1 MIYIVII
8 IFIILIVCAI
18 AYFILNGWVQTH
30 AFAVLT
36 GPHQWEILETGWSS
50 LWVPLAVGALA
61 GLVLFLIISA
71 LVSESLH
78 TLITS
83 RLEDA
88 LQSEKQAL
96 VDLREQLAHR
106 EASIDT
112 QIKKIT
118 NIKIKETESVIEIL
132 QKENI
137 ELKNKLHQAAFKND
151 KMLGRMK
158 GAQQKASRIKKKA
171 QLTSV

>member
-1 MIYIVII
+1 MIYIAII
-8 IFIILIVCAI
+8 VFIILIVCAI
-18 AYFILNGWVQTH
+18 AYFLLNGWVQTH

-36 GPHQWEILETGWSS
+36 GPHKWEILDTGWTS
-50 LWVPLAVGALA
+50 LGVPLAVGAVA
-61 GLVLFLIISA
+61 GLVLCLIISA
-71 LVSESLH
+71 LISESLH
-78 TLITS
+78 TFITS
-83 RLEDA
+83 RLEDT

-96 VDLREQLAHR
+96 EDLREQLAHR
-106 EASIDT
+106 EASIDS

-118 NIKIKETESVIEIL
+118 NIKIKETESIIEVL

-137 ELKNKLHQAAFKND
+137 ELKNKLYQAAFKND